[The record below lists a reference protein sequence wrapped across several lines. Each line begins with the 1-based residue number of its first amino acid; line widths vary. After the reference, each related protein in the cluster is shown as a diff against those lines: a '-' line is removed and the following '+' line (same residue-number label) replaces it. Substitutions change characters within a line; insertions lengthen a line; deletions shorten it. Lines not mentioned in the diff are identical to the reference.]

1 MRAPRVTLLQ
11 VFAGSSA
18 GLAVL
23 LGALL
28 LLFFA
33 LTRPLRDMSR
43 VGRHRASIAAQKA
56 PAPSVQGH
64 QSP

>member
-33 LTRPLRDMSR
+33 ATRRSVLTTAEALRDS
-43 VGRHRASIAAQKA
+43 AARRIEALQR
-56 PAPSVQGH
+56 
-64 QSP
+64 

>member
-1 MRAPRVTLLQ
+1 
-11 VFAGSSA
+11 
-18 GLAVL
+18 VL

-33 LTRPLRDMSR
+33 LTRRLRDMSR

-64 QSP
+64 RSP